1 MQLGNKNIISM
12 TANPRM
18 GQVLA
23 MDANSVCVKDI
34 DYTLLI
40 DEKSYWIVLGISIS
54 NEDVWIEIQMV
65 HPSILNQKLY
75 NQTDLY
81 YLLPDDFLF
90 STMKFKLV

>member
-1 MQLGNKNIISM
+1 M
-12 TANPRM
+12 TSNPRM

-40 DEKSYWIVLGISIS
+40 DDKSYWIVVDISTFS
-54 NEDVWIEIQMV
+54 EDVWIELQMV
-65 HPSILNQKLY
+65 HPDILDQKRY
-75 NQTDLY
+75 SQTNLY

-90 STMKFKLV
+90 STIKFKLV